1 MKTEPL
7 VMTPDSRSAADLSRM
22 SNGAAGLPV
31 VSMPPPGRRIKVL
44 SLITG
49 LHVGGAEKLL
59 LAQLRCIDR
68 ARFDPVIATVVG
80 GELIP
85 EFERSGI
92 RVHNLAMRHL
102 LDLGAV
108 LRLRAIIKQERP
120 DILHTHLFHADLL
133 GRLVG
138 AWQRV
143 PVMVTTLHMLPK
155 PQHRWWCQPVDQ
167 WCQRFSAAFVSI
179 SEEIKQIF
187 VNAERLDPAKV
198 RIIPNAVEPLSP
210 PDAATCAR
218 LRREV
223 DVPDDGVLVGV
234 VSRLEEPR
242 KALDVMIEAVAHVAP
257 RWPGLRCVLIGEG
270 AWRPALEAQIQRL
283 GMAAHVRMLGTRH
296 DVSAWLSAM
305 DLFVL
310 PSRDE
315 GLPMAIIEAM
325 SAGRPI
331 IATPVGGV
339 PELITHEE
347 HGLLVPPSD
356 VAALAEA
363 IERLLRD
370 RALARRLGQA
380 AQAKFAERFDM
391 RQMIRRTE
399 HLYEEVLDDG
409 LRLKAQGSRG
419 DELSCI
425 PVLENG
431 VSQPDPSAFSLQP
444 TASGPSMRSS
454 RRIKVLEVVTTLDP
468 GGVTTYLANLIQRID
483 RSRFEVVLVCGP
495 DAMDEPLAKRLGV
508 PVRIVGLT
516 KPVDPLKDLRAMWQL
531 CRLIWRERPDI
542 VHTNMSKA
550 DMLGGLAGRLCG
562 VPCVVSTAHGPLRV
576 TFEPSRAQRFYDG
589 LERFLYRH
597 VHHHV
602 ISVSESTTQ
611 ELIRKRKLV
620 DRSKCVTVVNGI
632 DAQRLVRPGA
642 RERVRAALGLT
653 EEQPVIVMVARFKAP
668 KTPEVLVEAMAMLAP
683 DYPDAVCLLVG
694 DGPDEELILT
704 QIRQQSLERRVRLLG
719 RRDDVPDLL
728 NAADVFV
735 LSSYSE
741 GMSVS
746 VLEAMAAGCAIVA
759 SRVGGMEELIDHG
772 RGGLLVPPRDPL
784 ALAAALRQLL
794 ADRAARR
801 AMGNAARARILE
813 QFDLSTHVSK
823 TEAALCKALADR
835 PIRRCQK
842 PSSSPANPS
851 GLERLRRHLEEE
863 GLASTFTRLLYHAIK
878 PWYGAQRYWL
888 MRRSLAEPIMPMA
901 AKTPCTI
908 RQATP
913 ADLDLLCGVGFY
925 SRQALATLLASPTDA
940 CFLAERDGQVLGF
953 QWVALGER
961 DLEVSPMPRP
971 VKLAR
976 DEAYFY
982 NARALKPYRGQGVVF
997 AVGSH
1002 ALAWLKTRGVD
1013 TVYSLIRHWNA
1024 PSIALFEKWGFSK
1037 LERFT
1042 MRRWGRAF
1050 RVRSEQPR
1058 LASSSPVR
1066 VLVIRDE
1073 AMPESAAIERL
1084 RATARTVRVMGMRRA
1099 ASIRHEARGAQDAWL
1114 PEGGRHPLAWWRVL
1128 ALCVRVIREEG
1139 IEIIHCQNSAA
1150 LELGRA
1156 AARWAGVRHLTI
1168 SLTEEPRLGPA
1179 WIPGWRRAKTR
1190 RWLRGAD
1197 AVFVYDAELAR
1208 QCVSAGWVRP
1218 ERLHRL
1224 RHETL
1229 LVARRPAMSTAQA
1242 RIELGLPDRGPIVTS
1257 VGRLAHDTAPWRFVE
1272 LCAAL
1277 GRLMP
1282 ECRFVFSGDG
1292 PLRALISRYAEQLG
1306 LGSRITWLRQDDQ
1319 LRTLIAA
1326 SDVLVEL
1333 PDRRR
1338 TLAAVE
1344 ATSAAK
1350 PIIPLTLPGA
1360 APESA
1365 LEAAVD
1371 AVAQALSGLPVASNS
1386 WRQGSLGFG
1395 SSVPDL
1401 SAVTLSDRREPGL
1414 GMATDA
1420 QLTAAWH
1427 DVLDSDLQPIP
1438 ATRWTAHHGYA
1449 AFSRHAR

>member
-7 VMTPDSRSAADLSRM
+7 VMSPNSTSAADLPRA
-22 SNGAAGLPV
+22 SNGAAGSPA
-31 VSMPPPGRRIKVL
+31 VSTPTGRRVKVL
-44 SLITG
+44 YLITG

-68 ARFDPVIATVVG
+68 ARFDPVIVTMAG
-80 GELIP
+80 GALIA
-85 EFERSGI
+85 EFQRSGV
-92 RVHNLAMRHL
+92 RVHDLAIRHAR
-102 LDLGAV
+102 DVGAV
-108 LRLRAIIKQERP
+108 FRLMAIIRQERP

-138 AWQRV
+138 PWARV
-143 PVMVTTLHMLPK
+143 PAIVTTLHMLEAPR
-155 PQHRWWCQPVDQ
+155 HRWWCNPINR
-167 WCQRFSAAFVSI
+167 WFSRYNTAIIAISDEVKQGFVR
-179 SEEIKQIF
+179 EQG
-187 VNAERLDPAKV
+187 LDDSKV
-198 RIIPNAVEPLSP
+198 HIIPNAVEPMP
-210 PDAATCAR
+210 KADAAVTRR
-218 LRREV
+218 LRQEAG
-223 DVPDDGVLVGV
+223 VPEDGLLIGV
-234 VSRLEEPR
+234 VSRLEPPR
-242 KALDVMIEAVAHVAP
+242 KALDVMIDAIARLAD
-257 RWPGLRCVLIGEG
+257 RWPGMRCVLIGDG
-270 AWRPALEAQIQRL
+270 SWRLELEAQIQRL
-283 GMAAHVRMLGTRH
+283 GLNDRIRLLGTRH
-296 DVSAWLSAM
+296 DVSAWLGAI

-310 PSRDE
+310 PSKDE
-315 GLPMAIIEAM
+315 GLPMAVIEAM
-325 SAGRPI
+325 GAGCPI
-331 IATPVGGV
+331 VSTIVGGI
-339 PELITHEE
+339 PELITDEE
-347 HGLLVPPSD
+347 HGLLVPPGD
-356 VAALAEA
+356 VNALAEV

-380 AQAKFAERFDM
+380 AQAKFAARFDM
-391 RQMIRRTE
+391 RQIIRRTE
-399 HLYEEVLDDG
+399 DLYEQLLDGSG
-409 LRLKAQGSRG
+409 LGAPSRTNHAGEAVPRALARGDQGSGLLPRAQSPEPG
-419 DELSCI
+419 A
-425 PVLENG
+425 VK
-431 VSQPDPSAFSLQP
+431 
-444 TASGPSMRSS
+444 
-454 RRIKVLEVVTTLDP
+454 RIKLLEVVTTLDP

-516 KPVDPLKDLRAMWQL
+516 KSVHPLKDLQALWQL
-531 CRLIWRERPDI
+531 CRLIRRERPDI

-550 DMLGGLAGRLCG
+550 DMLGGVAGRLCD
-562 VPCVVSTAHGPLRV
+562 VPCVVSTAHGPMRV
-576 TFEPSRAQRFYDG
+576 TFEPSRAQRFYDS

-704 QIRQQSLERRVRLLG
+704 QIRQQSLERCVRLLG